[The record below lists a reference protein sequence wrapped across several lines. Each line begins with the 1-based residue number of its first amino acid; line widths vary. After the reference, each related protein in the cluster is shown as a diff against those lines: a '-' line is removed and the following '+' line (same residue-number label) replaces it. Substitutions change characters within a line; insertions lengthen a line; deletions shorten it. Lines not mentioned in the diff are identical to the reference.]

1 MTCGKREDKGKRLS
15 FRQQAKEWIGRILGE
30 EFCRPV
36 GCETQFG
43 AAEKT
48 EAEKWETTQESLD
61 AATWS
66 VVLALGGCVRTAR
79 AILGLGSMS
88 VNRIEWCTSGAG
100 WCTEPNRVS

>member
-1 MTCGKREDKGKRLS
+1 MTCGKREGKRLS
-15 FRQQAKEWIGRILGE
+15 FRQKAKQDWIGRILAE

-36 GCETQFG
+36 AGCETQFG

-48 EAEKWETTQESLD
+48 ETEKWETTQEKPGRSS
-61 AATWS
+61 W
-66 VVLALGGCVRTAR
+66 GGCVRKAG

-100 WCTEPNRVS
+100 